1 VSAAAWSIR
10 PIEAGDADAAF
21 ALMRQLRPRL
31 ASTRDFEARWRRQAE
46 GGYRAA
52 AAWAEA
58 WPLALAGFRVLE
70 NFVHGRY
77 LYVDDL
83 VVDEAERG
91 RGLGAALMVWLKE
104 EGRALGCD
112 SLVLDTA
119 LANATAQRF
128 YRRQGLSDR
137 ALRFSFALV

>member
-1 VSAAAWSIR
+1 MSAAGSSIR
-10 PIEAGDADAAF
+10 PIEAGEVGAAF

-31 ASTRDFEARWRRQAE
+31 ASADELEARWRRQAE
-46 GGYRAA
+46 GGYRAV

-58 WPLALAGFRVLE
+58 RPLALAGFRVLE

-91 RGLGAALMVWLKE
+91 CGLGAALMDWLKA

-112 SLVLDTA
+112 TLVLDTA
-119 LANATAQRF
+119 LANAPAQCF